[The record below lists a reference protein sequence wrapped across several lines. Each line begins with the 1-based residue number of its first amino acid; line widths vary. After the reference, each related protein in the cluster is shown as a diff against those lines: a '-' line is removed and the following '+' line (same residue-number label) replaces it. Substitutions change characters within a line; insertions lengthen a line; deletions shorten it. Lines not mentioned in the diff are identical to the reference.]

1 LTSSHGTI
9 NKEVIIKEAKK
20 KRLQGMERKGWSA
33 RVVLRYALLQIPF
46 TALLI
51 IVLILVRKWVNL
63 PIWLICGLVALLI
76 IKDIALYPL
85 VWRSYD
91 PDSPPLTNQMEG
103 ARGIAL
109 DDLHP
114 TGYVEIGAERWQ
126 AEVIGGGPSIGRGQR
141 VRVRGIR
148 GLTLLVQLDTES

>member
-1 LTSSHGTI
+1 
-9 NKEVIIKEAKK
+9 
-20 KRLQGMERKGWSA
+20 MERKGWSA

-51 IVLILVRKWVNL
+51 VVLILMRKWLDL
-63 PIWLICGLVALLI
+63 PIWLVCGLVALLV
-76 IKDIALYPL
+76 IKDIALFPL

-91 PDSPPLTNQMEG
+91 PNIPALTNRLEG
-103 ARGIAL
+103 ALGIAI

-126 AEVIGGGPSIGRGQR
+126 AEVLGGGPSIRRGQR
-141 VRVRGIR
+141 VRVSGIS
-148 GLTLLVQLDTES
+148 GLTLLVQLDTEN